1 MAEDR
6 KAYMIKGDNLGE
18 VRIADEVV
26 AIIAGLAATEVE
38 GVSSM
43 AGNITNELVS
53 KLGMKNLSKGIKSEI
68 QEGIVN
74 VDVALNIA
82 FGYAIP
88 EVSTKVQERVK
99 SAIENMTGLE
109 VGSVDIRIASV
120 NMGKNKQR

>member
-6 KAYMIKGDNLGE
+6 KAYMIKDDNLGE

-26 AIIAGLAATEVE
+26 SIIAGLAATEVE

-53 KLGMKNLSKGIKSEI
+53 KLGMKNLSKGIKVEI
-68 QEGIVN
+68 TEN
-74 VDVALNIA
+74 VVKADVALNIR

-88 EVSTKVQERVK
+88 EVSEKVQERVK
-99 SAIENMTGLE
+99 SAIENMTGLN
-109 VGSVDIRIASV
+109 VSSVNVRIAGV
-120 NMGKNKQR
+120 DMEKRK

>member
-6 KAYMIKGDNLGE
+6 KAYMIKDDTLGE

-26 AIIAGLAATEVE
+26 AIIAGLAATEIE

-53 KLGMKNLSKGIKSEI
+53 KLGMKNLSKGIKVEVA
-68 QEGIVN
+68 ENTVN

-82 FGYAIP
+82 FGYSIP
-88 EVSTKVQERVK
+88 EVSAKVQERVK
-99 SAIENMTGLE
+99 NAVENMTGLE
-109 VGSVDIRIASV
+109 VNSVNVRIAAV
-120 NMGKNKQR
+120 DLGKNK

>member
-6 KAYMIKGDNLGE
+6 KAYMIKDDNLGE

-53 KLGMKNLSKGIKSEI
+53 KLGMKNLSKGIKVEVAD
-68 QEGIVN
+68 GVVN
-74 VDVALNIA
+74 VDVALNSA
-82 FGYAIP
+82 FGYAISD
-88 EVSTKVQERVK
+88 VSAKV
-99 SAIENMTGLE
+99 
-109 VGSVDIRIASV
+109 
-120 NMGKNKQR
+120 